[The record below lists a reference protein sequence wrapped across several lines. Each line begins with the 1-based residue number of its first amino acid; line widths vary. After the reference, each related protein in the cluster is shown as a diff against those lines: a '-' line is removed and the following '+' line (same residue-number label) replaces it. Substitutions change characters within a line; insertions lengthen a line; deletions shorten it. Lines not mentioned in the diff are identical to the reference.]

1 MRFLSV
7 IIIFLFTFSVE
18 AQHILSLKES
28 YELAEKN
35 YPLARKVELL
45 GNKTI
50 AEVAEIQKEKLP
62 RIDLNAQAHYQSEVI
77 SFPLQLPNS
86 TMETPNEDQYRATLD
101 VNQLIYKGGSIDA
114 RSALK
119 DAELKASQQEVIVNL
134 YQLKGRINQLYFSVL
149 LLQEQEILL
158 LSKQEQLHLQIKEVE
173 TGVKYGALLASSAD
187 ILKAELLKINQQL
200 VQVGADKKKLRE
212 NLATLLYTE
221 IDENVILEKPA
232 LQETELTGNNRP
244 ELELFD
250 LKKRQLEASK
260 EVISKSTVPTL
271 SGFAQAGYGNPG
283 LNMLDNSFQDFYMVG
298 LRASWNVFDWGK
310 NKEARKAL
318 DISQD
323 IIETEK
329 ESFVINNK
337 IELQEAENEI
347 LKMEQT
353 IATDLEILALREK
366 VIKTSASQ
374 LKNGVITSSEYLTE
388 FNRLFESKIDQK
400 IHEIQLALAR
410 ANFRLAKG
418 N

>member
-7 IIIFLFTFSVE
+7 IIIFLMTFSME
-18 AQHILSLKES
+18 AQQVLSLEES
-28 YELAEKN
+28 YELAERN
-35 YPLARKVELL
+35 YPLARQGELL
-45 GNKTI
+45 GNKTE
-50 AEVAEIQKEKLP
+50 AEVSEIQKDKLP

-77 SFPLQLPNS
+77 SFPFQLPNT
-86 TMETPNEDQYRATLD
+86 TMETPNNDQYRATLD

-119 DAELKASQQEVIVNL
+119 EAELKTSQQEVAVNL

-149 LLQEQEILL
+149 LLQEQEALL
-158 LSKQEQLHLQIKEVE
+158 LSKQEQVESQIQEVE
-173 TGVKYGALLASSAD
+173 TGVKYGAVLASSAD
-187 ILKAELLKINQQL
+187 VLKAELLKIDQQL
-200 VQVGADKKKLRE
+200 IQVRADRNKLRE
-212 NLATLLYTE
+212 NLATLLSTE
-221 IDENVILEKPA
+221 IDESVILEKPYT
-232 LQETELTGNNRP
+232 QEIELTENNRP

-250 LKKRQLEASK
+250 LKKQQLEASK
-260 EVISKSTVPTL
+260 EVLSKSTTPSL

-310 NKEARKAL
+310 NKEAKKAL

-329 ESFVINNK
+329 ESFLVNNNM
-337 IELQEAENEI
+337 ELQEAKNEI

-353 IATDLEILALREK
+353 IATDNEILALREK
-366 VIKTSASQ
+366 VIKASGSQ
-374 LKNGVITSSEYLTE
+374 LRNGVITSSEYLTE
-388 FNRLFESKIDQK
+388 FNKLFESKIDQK
-400 IHEIQLALAR
+400 VHEIQLALAR
-410 ANFRLAKG
+410 ANFRIAKG